1 MRGISTAV
9 IGAAVVVVIVFL
21 GGAFFFLTQQ
31 SSSTSGTSTSV
42 TTTSSTTTSSTTT
55 SSSVQGTPP
64 PGARAAFDR
73 HLSEIGTR
81 NIPTV
86 LTDYQDNAVVV
97 WTGNTAGLGG
107 VYNGVGNIRLLYSAA
122 LSTANQIALTPTTVQ
137 TFNNSATQ
145 VTVNATLALK
155 GVSNVLGGF
164 NGTVSSS
171 IVYTYVNGGWK
182 ITQENWDYKVLNVS
196 SSGGATTFP
205 EWQKVGPPISSRR
218 GPDWLH
224 NFAWHFGGPGVAVL
238 IYAFLATLAVT
249 IVVKRPRKQSSQRR
263 SPRRRADRHR
273 VDAP

>member
-55 SSSVQGTPP
+55 SSSFQGTPP

-81 NIPTV
+81 DIPTV

-122 LSTANQIALTPTTVQ
+122 LSTANQIAFTPTTVQ

-171 IVYTYVNGGWK
+171 IVYT
-182 ITQENWDYKVLNVS
+182 
-196 SSGGATTFP
+196 
-205 EWQKVGPPISSRR
+205 
-218 GPDWLH
+218 
-224 NFAWHFGGPGVAVL
+224 
-238 IYAFLATLAVT
+238 
-249 IVVKRPRKQSSQRR
+249 
-263 SPRRRADRHR
+263 
-273 VDAP
+273 